1 MSGQAWRHGALRLG
15 IIPML
20 AFVAEMQ
27 SGASL
32 PMLAPI
38 FTVILLLL
46 MPGRPPL
53 TMLVKLLGVVVI
65 CSALIGLMARLT
77 GGNLFAFWL
86 TMIALVVALFARLER
101 NPADLVGLLGLM
113 VTTMSLVLVQ
123 SDPGWPMAIAPLMG
137 KTIVKA
143 ILWTLFAF
151 ALWPRPWPSW
161 PTPAATDSRPPSAR
175 QVLGKSAALLLA
187 VALAIAA
194 QDQSAI
200 LIGATLANLLRAN
213 DPTLTRSNART
224 LLTANLLGALVAL
237 PLVLIIWLLPNPPFA
252 LLCALAASLWL
263 SGRLACGWP
272 IPVIQSAMTVLLTLL
287 ASLLPS
293 QSLVA
298 MGDRLL
304 TVLLTVLYCALVMR
318 LLHPGTGESL
328 NTDP

>member
-1 MSGQAWRHGALRLG
+1 MSGQTWRHGALRLG
-15 IIPML
+15 IVPMVAL
-20 AFVAEMQ
+20 ATEML
-27 SGASL
+27 GGTSL
-32 PMLAPI
+32 PMLTPI

-53 TMLVKLLGVVVI
+53 SLLAKLLLVVLL

-77 GGNLFAFWL
+77 GSNLFAFWL

-101 NPADLVGLLGLM
+101 DPADLMGLLGLI
-113 VTTMSLVLVQ
+113 VTTISLVLVP
-123 SDPGWPMAIAPLMG
+123 SDPGWPLAIAPLMG
-137 KTIVKA
+137 GAIVKA

-161 PTPAATDSRPPSAR
+161 PAPSPATANAPSSWR
-175 QVLGKSAALLLA
+175 VLGKSAALLLA

-237 PLVLIIWLLPNPPFA
+237 PLVLIIWLLPSPPFA

-293 QSLVA
+293 QSLMA

-318 LLHPGTGESL
+318 LLHPAPALREAS
-328 NTDP
+328 

>member
-1 MSGQAWRHGALRLG
+1 MVAL
-15 IIPML
+15 
-20 AFVAEMQ
+20 ATEMQ
-27 SGASL
+27 SGTSL

-53 TMLVKLLGVVVI
+53 GMLVKLLGVVVF

-77 GGNLFAFWL
+77 GSNLFAFWL
-86 TMIALVVALFARLER
+86 TMTALVVALFARLER
-101 NPADLVGLLGLM
+101 NPADLVGLLGLI

-123 SDPGWPMAIAPLMG
+123 SDPSWPMAIAPLMG
-137 KTIVKA
+137 TAIVKA
-143 ILWTLFAF
+143 IFWILLAF

-161 PTPAATDSRPPSAR
+161 PTPVAADTRPPSVL

-213 DPTLTRSNART
+213 DPTLTRTHARA
-224 LLTANLLGALVAL
+224 LLIANLLGALVAL
-237 PLVLIIWLLPNPPFA
+237 PLVLIIWLLPSPPFA

-272 IPVIQSAMTVLLTLL
+272 VPVIQSAMTVLLTLL
-287 ASLLPS
+287 TTLLPS
-293 QSLVA
+293 QSLSA

-318 LLHPGTGESL
+318 LLHPALSL
-328 NTDP
+328 RSKVTKTAS